1 MNIVILAAG
10 QGKRMKSALPKVL
23 QTLAGKPL
31 LQHVLNTALSLQGKS
46 PKTGPVVVVGHGAA
60 DVKEFLASAAK
71 EDARFTNVITALQ
84 AEQKGTGHALLQ
96 ALPKLDTQVPTL
108 VLYGDVPL
116 TTQKTLS
123 KLAKLADGVR
133 GQDSALALLTQ
144 NLSNPT
150 GYGRI
155 VRGKDGSVEAIV
167 EEKDASPAQKVI
179 QEINTGIMVLPTG
192 SLKKWLK
199 SLSASN
205 AQGEYYL
212 TDVIA
217 MAVKDGVPIR
227 TTQADAE
234 YETIGVNSR
243 DQLAGLERVHQL
255 NIANQLMDNGVSL
268 ADPAR
273 IDVRGT
279 LECGTDVFIDVGC
292 VFEGCVTLAAGAK
305 VGPYCIIRNSV
316 VGKNVV
322 IHAYSHLD
330 GAKVG
335 NQSIIGP
342 YARLRPGADLS
353 NDVHIG
359 NFVEVKNSKIA
370 ASSKAN
376 HLAYVGDSIV
386 GSRVNIGAGTITCNY
401 DGANKHQTIIED
413 DVFIGSDTQLV
424 APVRVGRG
432 ATLGAGTTLTKDAP
446 ANQLTISRAKQ
457 ISLQWQRPVKK
468 EKAVAKKVMPKK
480 SASKKLLIKKTLAKQ
495 VGKKTTRGKK

>member
-31 LQHVLNTALSLQGKS
+31 LQYVLNTALGLQGKS
-46 PKTGPVVVVGHGAA
+46 AKTGPIVVVGHGAA
-60 DVKEFLASAAK
+60 DIRQFLQVVSEQDPSFSK
-71 EDARFTNVITALQ
+71 VITALQ

-96 ALPKLDTQVPTL
+96 ALPKLDMNEPTL

-116 TTQKTLS
+116 TSKKTLA

-144 NLSNPT
+144 HLSNPT

-155 VRGKDGSVEAIV
+155 VRDIDGSVKAIV
-167 EEKDASPAQKVI
+167 EEKDASPEQKRI
-179 QEINTGIMVLPTG
+179 SEINTGIMVLPTNA
-192 SLKKWLK
+192 LKKWLK
-199 SLSASN
+199 ALRSSN

-217 MAVKDGVPIR
+217 MAVNDGVPIR

-234 YETIGVNSR
+234 YETVGVNSR
-243 DQLAGLERVHQL
+243 DQLAALERVHQL
-255 NIANQLMDNGVSL
+255 NQAHQLMDAGVSL

-273 IDVRGT
+273 IDIRGA

-292 VFEGCVTLAAGAK
+292 VFEGSVTLAAGTK
-305 VGPYCIIRNSV
+305 VGPYCIIRNSAI
-316 VGKNVV
+316 GKNVT
-322 IHAYSHLD
+322 IHPYSHLD

-335 NQSIIGP
+335 AGSLIGP
-342 YARLRPGADLS
+342 YARLRPGADLA

-370 ASSKAN
+370 ANSKAN

-401 DGANKHQTIIED
+401 DGVNKHQTIIED

-446 ANQLTISRAKQ
+446 PNQLTVSRAKQ

-468 EKAVAKKVMPKK
+468 DKKAAVKKVVAKKVATKRVSAKK
-480 SASKKLLIKKTLAKQ
+480 SVKVKK
-495 VGKKTTRGKK
+495 